1 MRSVIIGSVFSAGR
15 VRRFVPASDGRDHV
29 TLAHYDLVHR
39 PRLAAVARDDL
50 SLLDSAID
58 VYVVALLE
66 RLGDIGKLP

>member
-1 MRSVIIGSVFSAGR
+1 M
-15 VRRFVPASDGRDHV
+15 

-39 PRLAAVARDDL
+39 PRLAAVARDVL

-66 RLGDIGKLP
+66 RLGDIGKLSVKN